1 MSYDFKKTIGGQL
14 VEQYRQALME
24 AIEVPNHMLPEE
36 YRNEK
41 TGLRSL
47 AELDTIH
54 TKECGPTQHQID
66 KAAKA
71 QRVENYRQQWEDSE
85 TIEYDVDDDRQYRIE
100 LAFVKGAVDTII
112 VYNGRHETQDKEN
125 GTRHNRVRC

>member
-47 AELDTIH
+47 AELDTMH

-100 LAFVKGAVDTII
+100 VAFVKGAVD
-112 VYNGRHETQDKEN
+112 NGWVEIDEYETQD
-125 GTRHNRVRC
+125 

>member
-24 AIEVPNHMLPEE
+24 AIEVPNHMLAEE

-47 AELDTIH
+47 AKLDTMH
-54 TKECGPTQHQID
+54 TKEHGPTQHQID
-66 KAAKA
+66 KTAKA
-71 QRVENYRQQWEDSE
+71 KRVEKYRQQWENNE
-85 TIEYDVDDDRQYRIE
+85 TIKYDVDDGRQYRIE
-100 LAFVKGAVDTII
+100 VAFVKGAV
-112 VYNGRHETQDKEN
+112 EN
-125 GTRHNRVRC
+125 GWVEIDDEV

>member
-1 MSYDFKKTIGGQL
+1 MSYDFKKTISGQL
-14 VEQYRQALME
+14 AEQYRQALME

-47 AELDTIH
+47 AELDTMHI
-54 TKECGPTQHQID
+54 KEHGPTQHQID

-71 QRVENYRQQWEDSE
+71 QRIENYRQQWEDNE
-85 TIEYDVDDDRQYRIE
+85 TIEYDKNDDKLYRFE
-100 LAFVKGAVDTII
+100 VAFVKGAVD
-112 VYNGRHETQDKEN
+112 NGWVEIDEDET
-125 GTRHNRVRC
+125 

>member
-14 VEQYRQALME
+14 VEQYRQELMKV
-24 AIEVPNHMLPEE
+24 IEVPNHMLPEE

-47 AELDTIH
+47 AELDTMH
-54 TKECGPTQHQID
+54 VKEHGPTQHQID

-71 QRVENYRQQWEDSE
+71 QRIENYRQQWENNE
-85 TIEYDVDDDRQYRIE
+85 AIEYDVDDDRQYRIE
-100 LAFVKGAVDTII
+100 VAFVKGAVD
-112 VYNGRHETQDKEN
+112 NGWVEIDEDE
-125 GTRHNRVRC
+125 V